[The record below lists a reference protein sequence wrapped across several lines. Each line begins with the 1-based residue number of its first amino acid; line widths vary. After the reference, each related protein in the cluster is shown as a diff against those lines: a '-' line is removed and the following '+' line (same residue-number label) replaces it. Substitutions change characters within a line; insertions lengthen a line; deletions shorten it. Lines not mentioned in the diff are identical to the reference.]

1 MSSSTQNGLQ
11 SGKHNSNRSPESMLG
26 EASPITFS
34 RPRLQ
39 PPFKDLPPCA
49 IPHEFSTYIPQ
60 GIAVRGSLWQRVVN
74 DPRFEFTKQTDS
86 RHHFYMKLLRGYFKA
101 LMPSLKLSKD
111 GASTET
117 VLDDFF
123 SILLSQG
130 EKEKQDGVEMGVM
143 ELLAFEYFAN
153 TAEEELPQP
162 PGYLTMVREIMNPPG
177 TSSDH
182 CLYLRNQKP
191 KETKLSMKFMR
202 QSYAFLMSGHLA
214 TTTLCS
220 QQKNGEPSLPST
232 NPWTMASFNHC
243 WLSSPL
249 AETPTF
255 FFFSPSPQPKSLKLS
270 VFRNKSSPLP
280 NSSSPD
286 RSPEVELAVDPVKL
300 ALKKAE
306 AYKKSKS
313 ELKKPER
320 NAEELLKL
328 AKQKADDYKKQ
339 KELGADGVTEAKP
352 SSTEQSF
359 VRSSNK
365 VDEEN
370 DGKKKELKVSS
381 IDFVGLGFAD
391 KKSTRGLPPGLVPVV
406 DYFPGGDLPEVEFIV
421 GDKARFAETEKELE
435 QEGNENSDVYKPKVS
450 TWGVFPRPSNISKTF
465 GGGRTIQPGDSVETA
480 EERTAREERTKQL
493 LTAYKESIGLN
504 IDPKLKLECEEA
516 LEKGN
521 SLMDS
526 GKLKEALPYYEKV
539 MEKIVFKSELHGLAA
554 LQWSICQDSLR
565 KEKKA
570 RGMYEKLLS
579 HPNPRVSKKAR
590 QFMFSFQA
598 MEMLKVQG
606 SSYMQINPGYENYFE
621 AFVKKDKI
629 DYKAKEEEGEALGIN
644 ETLLY
649 VILLAS
655 PILLIFIV
663 AAQRGNVH

>member
-1 MSSSTQNGLQ
+1 MI
-11 SGKHNSNRSPESMLG
+11 HNSS
-26 EASPITFS
+26 
-34 RPRLQ
+34 
-39 PPFKDLPPCA
+39 
-49 IPHEFSTYIPQ
+49 
-60 GIAVRGSLWQRVVN
+60 
-74 DPRFEFTKQTDS
+74 
-86 RHHFYMKLLRGYFKA
+86 
-101 LMPSLKLSKD
+101 
-111 GASTET
+111 
-117 VLDDFF
+117 
-123 SILLSQG
+123 
-130 EKEKQDGVEMGVM
+130 KEKW
-143 ELLAFEYFAN
+143 LNIF
-153 TAEEELPQP
+153 
-162 PGYLTMVREIMNPPG
+162 
-177 TSSDH
+177 S
-182 CLYLRNQKP
+182 
-191 KETKLSMKFMR
+191 LSHE
-202 QSYAFLMSGHLA
+202 S
-214 TTTLCS
+214 
-220 QQKNGEPSLPST
+220 
-232 NPWTMASFNHC
+232 MASFNHS

-249 AETPTF
+249 SEPPTF
-255 FFFSPSPQPKSLKLS
+255 FLSPSPQPKPFKLS
-270 VFRNKSSPLP
+270 VFRNKSLP
-280 NSSSPD
+280 TPYASSPD
-286 RSPEVELAVDPVKL
+286 SSPEVELAVDPVKL

-306 AYKKSKS
+306 AYKKSK
-313 ELKKPER
+313 
-320 NAEELLKL
+320 AEQKDAGDEEVPLSVKL
-328 AKQKADDYKKQ
+328 AKQKADEYKKQ
-339 KELGADGVTEAKP
+339 KELEADGVQEANNKP
-352 SSTEQSF
+352 SSTEQSS

-365 VDEEN
+365 VEEEN

-381 IDFVGLGFAD
+381 IDFIGLGFAD

-421 GDKARFAETEKELE
+421 GDKARFDKTEKELE

-526 GKLKEALPYYEKV
+526 GRLKEALPCYENV

-565 KEKKA
+565 KADKA

-598 MEMLKVQG
+598 MEMLKVKG
-606 SSYMQINPGYENYFE
+606 SSFMQINPGYEDYFE

-629 DYKAKEEEGEALGIN
+629 DYKANEEDGETMGIN

-655 PILLIFIV
+655 PILFVFVV
-663 AAQRGNVH
+663 AAQRGNMH

>member
-1 MSSSTQNGLQ
+1 
-11 SGKHNSNRSPESMLG
+11 
-26 EASPITFS
+26 
-34 RPRLQ
+34 
-39 PPFKDLPPCA
+39 
-49 IPHEFSTYIPQ
+49 
-60 GIAVRGSLWQRVVN
+60 
-74 DPRFEFTKQTDS
+74 
-86 RHHFYMKLLRGYFKA
+86 
-101 LMPSLKLSKD
+101 
-111 GASTET
+111 
-117 VLDDFF
+117 
-123 SILLSQG
+123 
-130 EKEKQDGVEMGVM
+130 
-143 ELLAFEYFAN
+143 
-153 TAEEELPQP
+153 
-162 PGYLTMVREIMNPPG
+162 
-177 TSSDH
+177 
-182 CLYLRNQKP
+182 
-191 KETKLSMKFMR
+191 
-202 QSYAFLMSGHLA
+202 
-214 TTTLCS
+214 
-220 QQKNGEPSLPST
+220 
-232 NPWTMASFNHC
+232 MASFNHS

-249 AETPTF
+249 SETPSTF
-255 FFFSPSPQPKSLKLS
+255 FLSPSPSPQPKPFKLS
-270 VFRNKSSPLP
+270 LLRNKSSPTIP

-286 RSPEVELAVDPVKL
+286 SSPEVEVAVDPVKL

-306 AYKKSKS
+306 AYKKSKA
-313 ELKKPER
+313 EQRTPER
-320 NAEELLKL
+320 NASEEEEVPLTVKL
-328 AKQKADDYKKQ
+328 AKQKADEYKKQ
-339 KELGADGVTEAKP
+339 KELGADGVQESNKP
-352 SSTEQSF
+352 SIEVLVEAGQYVQCTTEQSS

-365 VDEEN
+365 VEEEN

-421 GDKARFAETEKELE
+421 GDKTRFSETEKELDQ
-435 QEGNENSDVYKPKVS
+435 QEGDQNSDIYKPKVS
-450 TWGVFPRPSNISKTF
+450 TWGVFPRPSDISKTF

-565 KEKKA
+565 KADKA

-606 SSYMQINPGYENYFE
+606 SSFMQINPGYEDYFE
-621 AFVKKDKI
+621 AFVKKDKV
-629 DYKAKEEEGEALGIN
+629 DYKANEEEGEAMGIN

-655 PILLIFIV
+655 PILLVFLV
-663 AAQRGNVH
+663 AAQRGNMH